1 MGGKE
6 IKQKYINF
14 LIGVNSKPK
23 SSYCDI
29 VLMPSSKYGGE
40 VRRRL
45 VRVQGKS
52 VKGSPKRRLRVESHG
67 EGEVQGNSSA
77 EKERSGAGKTMR

>member
-52 VKGSPKRRLRVESHG
+52 VKGRKRRLRVESHG
-67 EGEVQGNSSA
+67 EGEPRCMGTVVQKRRGPVQ
-77 EKERSGAGKTMR
+77 ERP